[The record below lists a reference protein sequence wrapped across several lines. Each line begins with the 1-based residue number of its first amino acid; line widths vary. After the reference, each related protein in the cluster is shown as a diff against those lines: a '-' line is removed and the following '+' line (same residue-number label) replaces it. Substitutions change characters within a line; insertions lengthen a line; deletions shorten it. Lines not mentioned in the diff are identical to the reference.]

1 MSLRFLPAAE
11 VELLREVTYYAKN
24 ARRGTAVRFQAAVEA
39 AGTMAVRHPQGG
51 APSFMDTRVYKVKE
65 FPFLLIYRPST
76 EESLVVAVA
85 ATSKEE
91 NYWSSRLD

>member
-1 MSLRFLPAAE
+1 
-11 VELLREVTYYAKN
+11 
-24 ARRGTAVRFQAAVEA
+24 
-39 AGTMAVRHPQGG
+39 MAVRHPQGG
-51 APSFMDTRVYKVKE
+51 APSFMGTRAYKVKE